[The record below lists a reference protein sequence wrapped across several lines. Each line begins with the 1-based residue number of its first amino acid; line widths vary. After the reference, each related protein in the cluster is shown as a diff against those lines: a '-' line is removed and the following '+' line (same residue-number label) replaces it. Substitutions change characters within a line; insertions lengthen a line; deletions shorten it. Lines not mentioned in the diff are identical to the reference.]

1 MGCVSVAFLMMITSV
16 HIQVPAYF
24 DEDQREATIQAGR
37 LAGLDTVKLIRW
49 GNFTRV
55 ATCTPLT

>member
-1 MGCVSVAFLMMITSV
+1 MLLMIISVYV
-16 HIQVPAYF
+16 QVPAYF

-49 GNFTRV
+49 RDVEFINAAFY
-55 ATCTPLT
+55 